1 MQNHNELLT
10 NLQPALELKKARKAE
25 LEAELRTLIAEI
37 EDDEKKMAELP
48 ESMEK
53 I

>member
-1 MQNHNELLT
+1 
-10 NLQPALELKKARKAE
+10 LQPELELKKVRKAG
-25 LEAELRTLIAEI
+25 LEAELRTLTYEI
-37 EDDEKKMAELP
+37 EADEKKMVKLP